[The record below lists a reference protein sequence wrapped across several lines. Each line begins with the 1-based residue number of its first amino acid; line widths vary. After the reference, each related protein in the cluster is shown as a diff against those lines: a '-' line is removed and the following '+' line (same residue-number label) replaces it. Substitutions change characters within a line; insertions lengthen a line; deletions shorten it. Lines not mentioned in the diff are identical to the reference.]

1 MIHRPRVGKSGAA
14 PGPRLLQ
21 RQSMMRREAVLGKSV
36 AYLARASFVHT
47 RSLGISVTLKHTAD
61 F

>member
-1 MIHRPRVGKSGAA
+1 
-14 PGPRLLQ
+14 
-21 RQSMMRREAVLGKSV
+21 MMRREAVLGKSV
-36 AYLARASFVHT
+36 AYLAGASFVHT